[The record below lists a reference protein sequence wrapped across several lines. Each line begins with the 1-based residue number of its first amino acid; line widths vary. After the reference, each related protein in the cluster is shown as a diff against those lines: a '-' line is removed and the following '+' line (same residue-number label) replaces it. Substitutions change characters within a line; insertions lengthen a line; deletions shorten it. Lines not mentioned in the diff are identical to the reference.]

1 MYTSV
6 NNEKIKYLK
15 KLQNKKYR
23 RQTKEFLVEGDHL
36 VKEAYNA
43 HLLKELYVS
52 DAHAW
57 IFEKKTEIAAYAL
70 SGNSPNQFTTAL
82 TVFGISSFK

>member
-23 RQTKEFLVEGDHL
+23 RQTREFLVEGDHL

-43 HLLKELYVS
+43 GLLKELYVEQ
-52 DAHAW
+52 DNLNL
-57 IFEKKTEIAAYAL
+57 EVKTYLID
-70 SGNSPNQFTTAL
+70 NKIT
-82 TVFGISSFK
+82 K